1 MRLKRAQICRDLI
14 RDLPNLE
21 HIKDKDALSDQLQR
35 QQEQEKD
42 RAEIYR
48 RIAAQKQP
56 KRFLQY
62 CLFWTCGSAPAA
74 ISGSRRHIK
83 DATIA
88 TARSR
93 PIPHS
98 VFADHVHR

>member
-1 MRLKRAQICRDLI
+1 MHLKRAQICRDLI
-14 RDLPNLE
+14 RELPNLE

-62 CLFWTCGSAPAA
+62 CFLLDLWERAGGYLPIKTPYK
-74 ISGSRRHIK
+74 RR
-83 DATIA
+83 DVIA
-88 TARSR
+88 TAR
-93 PIPHS
+93 
-98 VFADHVHR
+98 